1 MDNLFTPSAKK
12 VLVLAQEQA
21 KYFRHQAIGTEHLLL
36 ALTLEEQGIAAK
48 VLKQFIITETDV
60 REEIERI
67 AGYGTLKKTDKVG
80 YLPYSPRAKEI
91 LALAGDEAKR
101 TNAQKNWNGASV
113 TCSFEK

>member
-80 YLPYSPRAKEI
+80 
-91 LALAGDEAKR
+91 
-101 TNAQKNWNGASV
+101 
-113 TCSFEK
+113 